1 MKFTVVL
8 LGIVLLIC
16 GLLAYSIIPN
26 IHTIPVQSSLAL
38 ASPLP
43 IVVRPNFQA
52 ETQQNITVFP
62 GRNNEIIINVT
73 VSSDSESP
81 SSINFKLYT
90 GPQQSNCTNATNPSG
105 CLVNKNV
112 SNETIRVPV
121 NASTTYYFVFD
132 NKDSTSSRTV
142 LFSASLFTSSVKTM
156 VARDGELNF
165 AALCLGGIGL
175 LVVLYGVAAKT
186 VIPWE

>member
-1 MKFTVVL
+1 MRFTAVL
-8 LGIVLLIC
+8 LGTVLLIC
-16 GLLAYSIIPN
+16 GLLAYSVIPN
-26 IHTIPVQSSLAL
+26 VHTIPVQSSLAL

-43 IVVRPNFQA
+43 IVVRPSFQA

-62 GRNNEIIINVT
+62 GKYNEIIVNVT
-73 VSSDSESP
+73 VSSESGMP
-81 SSINFKLYT
+81 SSINFKLFT
-90 GPQQSNCTNATNPSG
+90 GPEVSNCTNAANPSG

-112 SNETIRVPV
+112 SNETIRVPL

-132 NKDSTSSRTV
+132 NKDSTSSRIV
-142 LFSASLFTSSVKTM
+142 SFSASLFTSSVKTT
-156 VARDGELNF
+156 VARDGEFNF

>member
-38 ASPLP
+38 ARPLP

-62 GRNNEIIINVT
+62 VRNNDIIINVT

-121 NASTTYYFVFD
+121 TATTPRMRTAVTAVA
-132 NKDSTSSRTV
+132 KDGS
-142 LFSASLFTSSVKTM
+142 
-156 VARDGELNF
+156 
-165 AALCLGGIGL
+165 
-175 LVVLYGVAAKT
+175 T
-186 VIPWE
+186 VIRYVAVMTVSVTTETHRGLAVFPSSHDANESDSPI